1 MSMRSPTSD
10 AAIGRELA
18 RPGPCHLVTMARMQ
32 YPALKAFAGS
42 AEIDL
47 QALCLPR
54 DERLEVGMRVAE
66 PSSKCAASLTLDLRH
81 GGEEPGGVLV
91 EQVELVLFG

>member
-1 MSMRSPTSD
+1 MRSATSD
-10 AAIGRELA
+10 AATNRERV
-18 RPGPCHLVTMARMQ
+18 RPGPRQLVTMARMQ
-32 YPALKAFAGS
+32 GPPLNTFAGI

-66 PSSKCAASLTLDLRH
+66 LSSKRAASLTLDLGH